1 MGERTMGVT
10 IQKDGM
16 LVRTLFSEKKIPGH
30 EIRSIEYD
38 DKCVLTVTLNS
49 GKVMKLKSYPVM
61 YDEELGMLI
70 REYNIPYR
78 NLNDMQPVLYTGAEV
93 GRLIDETMKAM
104 KDCAGA
110 TVRARLGQEYD
121 VDVALVDKL
130 VNSYAEM
137 RLTKNGEP
145 VKDLTGITAV
155 KMESDVL
162 DDMDLA
168 FLCEW
173 DSQSKSGKYGVTNEV
188 KDFEACRKYILDSFL
203 EYLFD

>member
-1 MGERTMGVT
+1 MGVT

-16 LVRTLFSEKKIPGH
+16 LVRTVFSEKKIPGH
-30 EIRSIEYD
+30 EIHNIEYD

-49 GKVMKLKSYPVM
+49 GKV
-61 YDEELGMLI
+61 
-70 REYNIPYR
+70 
-78 NLNDMQPVLYTGAEV
+78 
-93 GRLIDETMKAM
+93 M

-173 DSQSKSGKYGVTNEV
+173 DSQSKSGNYGVTNEV
-188 KDFEACRKYILDSFL
+188 KDFEACRKYILDPFL